1 MHLRN
6 KKGYGWAA
14 RQIPSLPF
22 SCQHSKI
29 QIYSGNLSG
38 FRKSCK
44 VVRYYMDIQ
53 QITQN
58 KERFMELLLLGDEQ
72 ESMVQKYLTHSSLY
86 VLMEPGI
93 AYGICAVTD
102 AGSQIA
108 EIKNLAILPA
118 FQRLGYG
125 TILVQYVLTQLRR
138 QGFTYVQLGTGETPG
153 TLAFY
158 QKLGFQP
165 CGRIPDFF
173 TLHYDHPIIE
183 EGVQLKDMIY
193 LGQPL

>member
-1 MHLRN
+1 
-6 KKGYGWAA
+6 
-14 RQIPSLPF
+14 
-22 SCQHSKI
+22 
-29 QIYSGNLSG
+29 
-38 FRKSCK
+38 
-44 VVRYYMDIQ
+44 MDIQ

-72 ESMVQKYLTHSSLY
+72 ESMVKKYLMRSSLY
-86 VLMEPGI
+86 LLTESDV
-93 AYGICAVTD
+93 AYGICAVAD
-102 AGSQIA
+102 VDSQIA

-118 FQRLGYG
+118 FQRQGYG
-125 TILVQYVLTQLRR
+125 TLLVQYVLTQLRR

-165 CGRIPDFF
+165 CGRIPNFF
-173 TLHYDHPIIE
+173 TRNYDHPIIE